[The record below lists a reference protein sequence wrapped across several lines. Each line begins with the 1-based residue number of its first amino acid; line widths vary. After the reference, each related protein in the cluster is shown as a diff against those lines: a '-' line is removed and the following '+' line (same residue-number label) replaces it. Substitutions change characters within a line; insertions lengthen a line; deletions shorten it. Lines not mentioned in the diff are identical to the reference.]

1 MPKKVRKSTSS
12 QSFEDAI
19 VATSRVSRFH
29 NETLTTLSKDI
40 DLKTVNITAG
50 LKDLLVDTELKL
62 FEGVKYGL
70 VGPNGC
76 GKSTLLKCIG
86 YKKIPGVSSNIRTL
100 YVDQIDIDNSS
111 ASVLDTVLSSDTQRM
126 DWLEKQRVLEE
137 ALEIGIDTK
146 IRQAVH
152 SIRLWERRAA
162 LKSAQKIALERS
174 GARGFKARK
183 ELVEQEKLLDD
194 LANLELTESEENDV
208 RIAQEYLG
216 DFNEKLAVYDSEEV
230 LTTRAEKILSGLGF
244 TKEMQSGPMSI
255 LSGGWRIRVSLACA
269 LFIKPDILLLDEP
282 TNHLDLP
289 TVLWL
294 QNYLSLLDDV
304 TVVSVSHNRSFLN
317 AVAEEIIVV
326 KDAQLHYYVG
336 NYDQYVTDFTE
347 KQQFLATKAEAVEK
361 KKDALILSVDKA
373 LAAAKK
379 SGDDKKVQSMV
390 SKKKKIDRLGMD
402 VNEKGHRFKLNR
414 DRAGYYTD
422 IRDDIVVEKELVP
435 DTWKIEAPAKLRYL
449 GDIVVMNNVG
459 FKYGSNVIFGRVNL
473 GVDQRARIAVV
484 GANGTGKSTFLNLL
498 IGENNPTVGNI
509 EGPGNASI
517 GSFEQFNVE
526 TFLKKYDE
534 SFTPLAIMSETYPG
548 QKEAQ
553 YRNCLGKFGV
563 RGTTAV
569 KPLKLLSGGE
579 LARTKLA
586 MNFFELLPHLLVLD
600 EPTNHLDMLS
610 IESLVNLIK
619 SYEGA
624 VVVASHDQYFLS
636 QIGADIYTF
645 EKKQLKRLES
655 IDDYVEKLG
664 IS

>member
-1 MPKKVRKSTSS
+1 MPKKIRKNTSS
-12 QSFEDAI
+12 QSFEEAI

-70 VGPNGC
+70 IGPNGC

-86 YKKIPGVSSNIRTL
+86 YKKIPGISSNIRAL
-100 YVDQIDIDNSS
+100 YVDQIDIDDPSR
-111 ASVLDTVLSSDTQRM
+111 SVLDMVLNSDKQRL
-126 DWLEKQRVLEE
+126 DWLEQQKVLEE
-137 ALEIGIDTK
+137 ALETENDTK

-152 SIRLWERRAA
+152 TIRLWERREA

-174 GARGFKARK
+174 GARGYKARK

-194 LANLELTESEENDV
+194 LANLELTEPEENEV
-208 RIAQEYLG
+208 KIAQEYLA
-216 DFNEKLAVYDSEEV
+216 DFTEKLAVYDSEEV
-230 LTTRAEKILSGLGF
+230 LITRASKILSGLGF
-244 TKEMQSGPMSI
+244 TKEMQNGPMSV

-294 QNYLSLLDDV
+294 QNYLSQLDDV

-326 KDAQLHYYVG
+326 KDSQLHYYVG
-336 NYDQYVTDFTE
+336 NYDQYVSDFTE

-435 DTWKIEAPAKLRYL
+435 DHWKIESPAKLRYL

-498 IGENNPTVGNI
+498 IGENNPTVGTI
-509 EGPGNASI
+509 ERPGNASI

-655 IDDYVEKLG
+655 IDDYVDKLG
-664 IS
+664 FS